1 MVKKTKIL
9 HFLMIFYYFFAFFL
23 IFLIIFYIFFVF
35 CVKIKNEEIM
45 RKILSLMRKAIEEHS
60 LLEEGDKVAVGLSG
74 GKDSLSLLVALKEY
88 QKYIFP
94 KFELVAI
101 SVDLTNGQN
110 DFSDLKDFCEKLEV
124 PLTIVPSNVF
134 EIVFDIRKEKNPC
147 SLCANLRRG
156 LLNSKAKELGCN
168 KVALGHHRDDLVET
182 FLLSLF
188 FEGRLSTFKAKTY
201 LSKTD
206 ITVIRPLLYVE
217 EKDLRNLSKDFPVL
231 HNPCPADKH
240 TERERAKKL
249 LSMLE
254 QTFPSCK
261 EKLFNA
267 IIHKDRY
274 NLF

>member
-1 MVKKTKIL
+1 
-9 HFLMIFYYFFAFFL
+9 
-23 IFLIIFYIFFVF
+23 
-35 CVKIKNEEIM
+35 M

-124 PLTIVPSNVF
+124 SLTIVPSNVF

-168 KVALGHHRDDLVET
+168 KVALGHHRDDLIET

-231 HNPCPADKH
+231 YNPCPADKH

>member
-1 MVKKTKIL
+1 M
-9 HFLMIFYYFFAFFL
+9 
-23 IFLIIFYIFFVF
+23 VF
-35 CVKIKNEEIM
+35 CVKIKKEEVM

-101 SVDLTNGQN
+101 SVDLTNGQS

-168 KVALGHHRDDLVET
+168 KVALGHHRDDLIET

>member
-1 MVKKTKIL
+1 
-9 HFLMIFYYFFAFFL
+9 MIFYYFFAFFL
-23 IFLIIFYIFFVF
+23 IFLIIFYIFLVF

-110 DFSDLKDFCEKLEV
+110 DFSDLKDFCEKLEA

-217 EKDLRNLSKDFPVL
+217 EKDLRNLSKDFPIL